1 MSFWFVLVETMFGFA
16 VAFLTCDDMV
26 LAEAAV
32 VVRLFAEPLL
42 YFFMVKRLV
51 SSKEIVLVLIKR
63 NKQILIK

>member
-1 MSFWFVLVETMFGFA
+1 MFGFA

-26 LAEAAV
+26 LADAAV

-63 NKQILIK
+63 EKQILIYEH